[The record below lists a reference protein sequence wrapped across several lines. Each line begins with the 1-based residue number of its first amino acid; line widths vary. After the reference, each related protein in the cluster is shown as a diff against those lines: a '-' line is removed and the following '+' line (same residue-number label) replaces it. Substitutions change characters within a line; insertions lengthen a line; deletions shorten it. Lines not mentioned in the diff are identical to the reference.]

1 VQETPREHARRIVER
16 EVPGHQ
22 QEQAGNHGPVEGDP
36 PKLAQAPFPAGG
48 TIGTRAPQEHT
59 RLRTAH
65 SIFRRRPQDGQ
76 PMYRPAL

>member
-1 VQETPREHARRIVER
+1 MEC
-16 EVPGHQ
+16 EVPRHQ
-22 QEQAGNHGPVEGDP
+22 EEEARNDRPVEGDP
-36 PKLAQAPFPAGG
+36 PPLAQAPFPVDG

-76 PMYRPAL
+76 PMYRPAP